1 MQKVLYTRD
10 IQSVSEF
17 VDSAVIS
24 YINEGQIETFESF
37 STFDIIAFDWY
48 DVRHLDRAPGQIMI
62 YLDADDLFF
71 LCENE
76 YAYNKAAAL
85 FKPADSNERALYSFF
100 RALLRDDGQLLEQLE
115 EQVTAMEDGL
125 LDGSRRTATGDIMAL
140 RRRLLR
146 LKRYYEQLDGIFE
159 ELTENDND
167 LIQEDALRHFIIL
180 GSRMDRLLRS
190 VGSLRDY
197 VTQLREAYQAQVDI
211 EQNKLMKVFTVVTA
225 VFLPLTLIVGWYGM
239 NLKMPEYGWEFGYPL
254 VIVLSVAVCAV
265 CVWFFKKRSWL

>member
-100 RALLRDDGQLLEQLE
+100 RALLRDDGQLLEESRENPEPEGFCRSLIQLALDLNSPDN
-115 EQVTAMEDGL
+115 VTAL
-125 LDGSRRTATGDIMAL
+125 A
-140 RRRLLR
+140 
-146 LKRYYEQLDGIFE
+146 
-159 ELTENDND
+159 
-167 LIQEDALRHFIIL
+167 
-180 GSRMDRLLRS
+180 
-190 VGSLRDY
+190 V
-197 VTQLREAYQAQVDI
+197 QV
-211 EQNKLMKVFTVVTA
+211 
-225 VFLPLTLIVGWYGM
+225 
-239 NLKMPEYGWEFGYPL
+239 
-254 VIVLSVAVCAV
+254 
-265 CVWFFKKRSWL
+265 